1 MEVLHGYLGYLPTL
15 KNSPKAVATTKKGNV
30 LFEEADLASIM
41 LTALSLTWQNQYN
54 LTHSTVPESPRAL
67 LADVENIE
75 RVMLERYGEKQRS
88 KDRAATT
95 HLKLDETNGFNLLST
110 TTRPIKVTKL
120 AHNDPEGLRD
130 HKIDKIHENT
140 GKVTALVAVMTVS
153 CKKIKVA
160 QR

>member
-1 MEVLHGYLGYLPTL
+1 MKVLNGYLGYLPTL
-15 KNSPKAVATTKKGNV
+15 KNCPKAVATTKKGNV

-41 LTALSLTWQNQYN
+41 LTALPLTWQNQYN
-54 LTHSTVPESPRAL
+54 LTHSMVPESPRAL
-67 LADVENIE
+67 ADLENIE

-88 KDRAATT
+88 KDKAATAR
-95 HLKLDETNGFNLLST
+95 LKLDETNDFNLLST
-110 TTRPIKVTKL
+110 ITRPIKVTKL

-130 HKIDKIHENT
+130 HEIDKIRENT
-140 GKVTALVAVMTVS
+140 GKITALVAVMTVS